1 MGGDNPDQSKAVV
14 EMTLLTRLYQI
25 ANPVN
30 FPIEGGSRVWSLRKG
45 VCASSRRHRPLG
57 GVLCKEQKRMNEIEI
72 DRHYQARMLRIL
84 FCS

>member
-30 FPIEGGSRVWSLRKG
+30 FPIEEGSRV
-45 VCASSRRHRPLG
+45 
-57 GVLCKEQKRMNEIEI
+57 
-72 DRHYQARMLRIL
+72 
-84 FCS
+84 